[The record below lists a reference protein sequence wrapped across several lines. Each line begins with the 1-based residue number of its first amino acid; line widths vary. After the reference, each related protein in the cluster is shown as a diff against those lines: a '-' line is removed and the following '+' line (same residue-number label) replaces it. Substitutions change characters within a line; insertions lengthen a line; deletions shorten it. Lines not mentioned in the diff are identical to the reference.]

1 MSRINQHFIE
11 ELSAR
16 TDLVGLIHS
25 RLPLKKKGNNY
36 WACCPFHEE
45 KSPSFSVSEE
55 KNIYHCFGCGASGDA
70 IRFLMDFNQLS
81 FVESIQSLAD
91 FNGVEMVYDEAL
103 PTPNKKQTSEYK
115 QGLACLH
122 DANLFFQEALFQDK
136 GKQARAYLRTRGL
149 NMAELKHFELGYAP
163 SSGLLAHLQ
172 QKYPLSLIKSVG
184 LIGLNEQDNRP
195 YDYFRNRLMF
205 PIKNVQNQ
213 VIGFGARSLD
223 GSQPKYL
230 NSPETDW
237 FSKKNELYAL
247 NSVLAE
253 RSKTAIVCEGY
264 LDVIKLWQYGFK
276 NAVASLGT
284 AFGDTHLIQLKK
296 RFSEIIF
303 CFDGDN
309 AGRKAG
315 EKTLEALFGQYD
327 ERHHW
332 RFAFLPEGQ
341 DPDDFLK
348 NQTVIQNNQKT
359 CPAFERICQEALLPS
374 QFLFQILTQNYG
386 RNPQPE
392 QKAQLIQSL
401 EQWLNQLPP
410 DLNYKKL
417 LKEEA
422 SQYFQFNAEYI
433 QENQKL
439 NRYSPERFTPQKALK
454 NVQRDIAF
462 NNLEITILSLLF
474 LTPELAYT
482 VRSTRYT
489 AELGKYCPLA
499 WALME
504 ALQQSEDLA
513 MTFQQFLQI
522 YPLHRAIKGQTA
534 LFQKQSPD
542 ERRQTLLEILAEA
555 HQRLIQQKSHLEKSN
570 FITK

>member
-115 QGLACLH
+115 QGLACLY

-303 CFDGDN
+303 CFDGDLPFYP
-309 AGRKAG
+309 KV
-315 EKTLEALFGQYD
+315 KTQMI
-327 ERHHW
+327 
-332 RFAFLPEGQ
+332 
-341 DPDDFLK
+341 FLK
-348 NQTVIQNNQKT
+348 IK
-359 CPAFERICQEALLPS
+359 R
-374 QFLFQILTQNYG
+374 LFKI
-386 RNPQPE
+386 
-392 QKAQLIQSL
+392 I
-401 EQWLNQLPP
+401 
-410 DLNYKKL
+410 KKL
-417 LKEEA
+417 VPP
-422 SQYFQFNAEYI
+422 
-433 QENQKL
+433 L
-439 NRYSPERFTPQKALK
+439 NEFAKKRFYRPNFYSKF
-454 NVQRDIAF
+454 
-462 NNLEITILSLLF
+462 
-474 LTPELAYT
+474 
-482 VRSTRYT
+482 
-489 AELGKYCPLA
+489 
-499 WALME
+499 
-504 ALQQSEDLA
+504 
-513 MTFQQFLQI
+513 
-522 YPLHRAIKGQTA
+522 
-534 LFQKQSPD
+534 
-542 ERRQTLLEILAEA
+542 
-555 HQRLIQQKSHLEKSN
+555 
-570 FITK
+570 